1 MIAQTQWTSRAAQA
15 AADLGRAILA
25 GDFAPGTA
33 MPREAELAAEMGV
46 SRNTLREAMKV
57 LASKSL
63 VEIAPR
69 RGTVVLPQAR
79 WNVLDA
85 DVLDWSDVGLAGDTA
100 LVEELMETRAAIE
113 PAAAEAA
120 ARHGTPERKEAVRRA
135 WQAMAALA
143 HSGDIGAK
151 VETDLA
157 WHVAVAVA
165 SDNRFLA
172 SIMGSIAHALGQHL
186 RMLNDVAGN
195 YEGNLANHLRVT
207 EAILATDAQ
216 HARAAMQTLVAQ
228 ARDDTRRMRPDRAR
242 HAAGGRSTRGRRP

>member
-1 MIAQTQWTSRAAQA
+1 MIPQTPWTSRAAQA

-25 GDFAPGTA
+25 GRYAPGAA

-69 RGTVVLPQAR
+69 RGTVVLPPAR

-85 DVLDWSDVGLAGDTA
+85 DVLDWADVGLAGDTG

-120 ARHGTPERKEAVRRA
+120 ARHGAPDRKAAVRTA

-143 HSGDIGAK
+143 HSGDIAAK

-157 WHVAVAVA
+157 WHVAVASA
-165 SDNRFLA
+165 SDNRFLV

-207 EAILATDAQ
+207 EAILAADAAA
-216 HARAAMQTLVAQ
+216 ARAAMQTLVAQ
-228 ARDDTRRMRPDRAR
+228 ARDDTRRMRANPV
-242 HAAGGRSTRGRRP
+242 RGASS

>member
-1 MIAQTQWTSRAAQA
+1 MIPQALWTSRAAQA
-15 AADLGRAILA
+15 AAVLGRAILA
-25 GDFAPGTA
+25 GRHRPGEA
-33 MPREAELAAEMGV
+33 LPREAELAAELGV

-69 RGTVVLPQAR
+69 RGTVVLPAAR
-79 WNVLDA
+79 WNVLDG
-85 DVLDWSDVGLAGDTA
+85 DVLDWSGVGLSQDSA

-120 ARHGTPERKEAVRRA
+120 ARYGTPARREAVRVA
-135 WQAMAALA
+135 WQGMAALEN
-143 HSGDIGAK
+143 SGDIAAK
-151 VETDLA
+151 VEADLA
-157 WHVAVAVA
+157 WHVAVAAA
-165 SDNRFLA
+165 SDNRFLV

-207 EAILATDAQ
+207 EAILAAQAQDA
-216 HARAAMQTLVAQ
+216 RDAMQTLVTQ
-228 ARDDTRRMRPDRAR
+228 ARDDTRRMRPDTAR
-242 HAAGGRSTRGRRP
+242 GAAG